1 MRSTR
6 SVWIVVLAGMIGAA
20 APAPAAERARVLD
33 KETFMEM
40 EGIASPAISPD
51 AKQIVFAR
59 EWVDQIKD
67 QSRTNLWVYD
77 LSTGRLREL
86 TRGAWRDTSPVWS
99 PDSKKLAFLSD
110 RDGTNQIHTMFVDT
124 GDVAQLTHLPRAA
137 SLGGLKWSPDSK
149 TLAFSQMLPDE
160 DPILKVELPKRPRG
174 AEWAK
179 APTLVDRLSWA
190 RDGSGPVEKGYT
202 HIFVIDA
209 LVGGTPRQLTEGKF
223 NHTAPE
229 WAADGRTIY
238 FTGLR
243 KPEAEYLRGDTEI
256 YALDVKSGE

>member
-1 MRSTR
+1 M
-6 SVWIVVLAGMIGAA
+6 
-20 APAPAAERARVLD
+20 D
-33 KETFMEM
+33 M

-86 TRGAWRDTSPVWS
+86 TRGAWRDTAPVWS

-137 SLGGLKWSPDSK
+137 SLAGLKWSPDSK
-149 TLAFSQMLPDE
+149 TIAFSQMLPDE

-179 APTLVDRLSWA
+179 GPTLVDRLSWA

-202 HIFVIDA
+202 HVFVDRRAGRRHAASAHRRQVQSRRAGMVGRWQDA
-209 LVGGTPRQLTEGKF
+209 LHHGPAQAR
-223 NHTAPE
+223 
-229 WAADGRTIY
+229 
-238 FTGLR
+238 
-243 KPEAEYLRGDTEI
+243 RGI
-256 YALDVKSGE
+256 PAG